1 MPDVKTE
8 LTNEQ
13 LIKKLEEDPI
23 YFIEVFLKRQLSPKQ
38 REFIE
43 STKTRRHCVA
53 IWSRQT
59 GKSTVIASYIL
70 WRLLYGKGKLVNG
83 EHIDEHIIILA
94 PILEQVTN
102 LYDKLES
109 LISKNEYVL
118 KFIIKM
124 NQSQIIA
131 KNGNHIS
138 FKSASP
144 GSQIR
149 GSTATCIVI
158 DETQDITDN
167 KYYADILP
175 FGATTDALIIEAGTP
190 KTKNHFWTTINS
202 PNVTVVRQMWYEC
215 PFLSKE
221 YVMDAKKNSPD
232 ALWRQEYLCEFIKT
246 GVLVFPSELFIENE
260 TLAPYE
266 FLKDVREIT
275 ERHKERIQEVYDA
288 GGIFSAGLD
297 LGRQN
302 DNTVLTIWRTDIRP
316 VKLDAQIIFPLGTQ
330 YIEIAKQIAFLYRVY
345 RWMEFN
351 IDYTNERTFVEVL
364 KENDVSVVVN
374 GENKTGAISFT
385 TKVKTEMVNNTRVL
399 LEQKQLMLPMSA
411 EMMLHQFM
419 NQQFEVN
426 EAGKYKYYHPSNE
439 HDDILWSSLLA
450 LKNVHIADRDEK
462 VSFINPWERQDE
474 MIHGNTKE
482 ERSIVRADMLQARRD
497 SHRTRGFL
505 DTREYRSGPRS
516 LSGRY

>member
-1 MPDVKTE
+1 MENHQE

-23 YFIEVFLKRQLSPKQ
+23 YFIEVFLKRNLSKKQ
-38 REFIE
+38 QDFIE
-43 STKTRRHCVA
+43 STKKSRHCVA

-70 WRLLYGKGKLVNG
+70 WRLLYGKGKEING
-83 EHIDEHIIILA
+83 ELIEEHIIILA

-102 LYDKLES
+102 LYDKIES
-109 LISKNEYVL
+109 LISKNEYVS

-124 NQSQIIA
+124 NQSVIVA

-149 GSTATCIVI
+149 GATATCIVI

-190 KTKNHFWTTINS
+190 KTKNHFYTTMNS
-202 PNVTVVRQMWYEC
+202 PSVVVTKQMWFEC

-221 YVMDAKKNSPD
+221 YVMDAKHNSPD
-232 ALWRQEYLCEFIKT
+232 ALWRQEYLCEFIET
-246 GVLVFPSELFIENE
+246 GVLVFPSDLFIDGK

-266 FLKDVREIT
+266 WIKDTRELNET
-275 ERHKERIQEVYDA
+275 QKDRIREAQDDGAIYNT
-288 GGIFSAGLD
+288 GLD

-302 DNTVLTIWRTDIRP
+302 DNTVLTIFRVDVRP
-316 VKLDAQIIFPLGTQ
+316 VKLEACIIFPLGTQ
-330 YIEIAKQIAFLYRVY
+330 FVEIAKQMAFLYRIY
-345 RWMEFN
+345 HWNEFN
-351 IDYTNERTFVEVL
+351 LDYTNEKSFVEIL

-374 GENKTGAISFT
+374 GENKIGAINFT
-385 TKVKTEMVNNTRVL
+385 TKVKTEMINNARVL
-399 LEQKQLMLPMSA
+399 LEQFQIMFPSDA
-411 EMMLHQFM
+411 ERLLQQFM

-426 EAGKYKYYHPSNE
+426 DMGKYKYYHPSNE
-439 HDDILWSSLLA
+439 HDDILWSCLLA
-450 LKNVHIADRDEK
+450 LKNVRTADRDEK
-462 VSFINPWERQDE
+462 VQFVNPWERYNDD
-474 MIHGNTKE
+474 IHGIQKDQISVDTLQIRKE
-482 ERSIVRADMLQARRD
+482 SKK
-497 SHRTRGFL
+497 TRGFL
-505 DTREYRSGPRS
+505 DTREYSSGPRS
-516 LSGRY
+516 LSGRP